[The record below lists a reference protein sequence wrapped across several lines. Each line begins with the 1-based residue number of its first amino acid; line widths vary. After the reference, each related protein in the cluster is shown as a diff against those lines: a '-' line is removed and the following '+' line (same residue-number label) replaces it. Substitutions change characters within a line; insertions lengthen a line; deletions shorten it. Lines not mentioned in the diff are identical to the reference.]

1 MHAWASMA
9 WMGVCMDVSIAC
21 MDVSIACMDVSIACM
36 DTLMACAGAIARRA
50 WAAGAPIA
58 RAGMWVYWRHG

>member
-1 MHAWASMA
+1 MHAWASMV
-9 WMGVCMDVSIAC
+9 WMDV
-21 MDVSIACMDVSIACM
+21 CMDVSIACM